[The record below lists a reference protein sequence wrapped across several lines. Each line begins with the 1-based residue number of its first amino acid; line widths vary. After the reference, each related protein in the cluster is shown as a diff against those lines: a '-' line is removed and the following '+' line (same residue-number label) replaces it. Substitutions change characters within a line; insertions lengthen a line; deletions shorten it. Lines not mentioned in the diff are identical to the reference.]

1 MQQEENLRMKCDV
14 TEVDSLTAHHEG
26 HQKQTREVSKE
37 GSHETEHRV
46 CPLGQVT
53 LLPTVSGQSP

>member
-1 MQQEENLRMKCDV
+1 MKCDV